1 MARTKSATELSPTL
15 SSFLFPF
22 LGQLGRCLGSK
33 RDRRWELSLSFPH
46 PCPRLGEAL
55 CLLSNLPV
63 FMGTPARLSRG
74 QPLCPA
80 QVFRPEHP
88 AHPAAA
94 SGLGLSSQPPTFSW
108 ALLNFF
114 CTCFAKRPAAPP
126 ARPSAILLAPPGAA
140 CPGPAP
146 CGFLRAP
153 REGSAVPVMPRIRP
167 GGPRAAHPA
176 PLSPGKHPGPP
187 EASGRAWP
195 DAAGD
200 LRDTGP
206 GRWPSPAGRSPGAL
220 PGGPR
225 LFGPGHGPGHG
236 RGARGHLW
244 GSGWGWVC
252 SQEAGDAGLP
262 SGGASSRPASNPLPL
277 R

>member
-22 LGQLGRCLGSK
+22 LGQLGCCLGSK

-114 CTCFAKRPAAPP
+114 CTCLAKRPAAPP

-187 EASGRAWP
+187 EAPGRA
-195 DAAGD
+195 
-200 LRDTGP
+200 GP
-206 GRWPSPAGRSPGAL
+206 GRTQPETCATQAQGGGLAQLAALPAPSLEAHGCSAPDMAQGMGEGPAGTCGAQAGVGSVPRRPETQACLQAAL
-220 PGGPR
+220 P
-225 LFGPGHGPGHG
+225 PGQLQTLYP
-236 RGARGHLW
+236 
-244 GSGWGWVC
+244 
-252 SQEAGDAGLP
+252 
-262 SGGASSRPASNPLPL
+262 
-277 R
+277 